1 MPTKCQFVGA
11 AAGTVVMPA
20 RAPMGLP
27 TLPDADCAR
36 GCTTEG
42 CFGLANLAAS
52 SCMLALQGA
61 VGPQTVL
68 VEAAQ
73 LEAASDRPR
82 LGVNF
87 RLLDL

>member
-42 CFGLANLAAS
+42 CFGLAAAS
-52 SCMLALQGA
+52 SLQGA
-61 VGPQTVL
+61 MGPQTVL
-68 VEAAQ
+68 VEAAP
-73 LEAASDRPR
+73 LEAASDWPR